1 MMRILEEDPNI
12 KPITITVCS
21 KVYELLEYLRDKNLT
36 TPSESIEEALTQY
49 YAEEW
54 VEMNAKNQ

>member
-1 MMRILEEDPNI
+1 MMRELKDQNT
-12 KPITITVCS
+12 KPITISVCS

-54 VEMNAKNQ
+54 VEMNKKNQ

>member
-1 MMRILEEDPNI
+1 MMNDRQ
-12 KPITITVCS
+12 ITITVCS

-54 VEMNAKNQ
+54 VEMNKKNQ